1 MTQSS
6 KKNFK
11 STEIIIE
18 KFNLILDRIIN
29 AIAKGD
35 LTPEDFSRATTK
47 IYELI
52 GFTRKIVFPFLT
64 SFSRNNKEFEE
75 KTSLDINEIKVML
88 SQLLDNLEKYLRDAE
103 SHLTKDGKIDTSMLK
118 NYLEF
123 IGVLINNLFYIIVST
138 ISYATGNM
146 TEEEYNESY
155 EEFKAKL
162 EENKKVFKE
171 KFE

>member
-1 MTQSS
+1 MAQNNQKS
-6 KKNFK
+6 FK

-18 KFNLILDRIIN
+18 KFNMILDKIIN

-47 IYELI
+47 IYEFI
-52 GFTRKIVFPFLT
+52 GFIRKIIFPFLT
-64 SFSRNNKEFEE
+64 SFSKTNTEFEE
-75 KTSLDINEIKVML
+75 KTSLDINDIKVMI
-88 SQLLDNLEKYLRDAE
+88 SQLIDNIEKSLKDAE
-103 SHLTKDGKIDTSMLK
+103 AHLTKDGKIDTVMLK

-155 EEFKAKL
+155 AEFKEKL

-171 KFE
+171 KFQ